1 MEPERTSHPAPPAK
15 RPAYVFIADSL
26 RAKIESQELVPGDRL
41 PSERELV
48 DEFDV
53 ARMTVRHA
61 LELLQEEGIIE
72 RRRGRSG
79 GTFVRA
85 LAPTLNLNDAAGLR
99 AQLAAQKVRV
109 SVAETAESEVT
120 APPAV
125 ELAFG
130 LASGAKVQ
138 LREVVYA
145 AEGGAPLAVESTY
158 RPLGAAAQAPT
169 SREDIVAS
177 ARPTERERNRLDLG
191 ANATLQRVTRRV
203 YAGGELAEL
212 TLLAIRSD
220 AARLKAVTELQ
231 RL

>member
-1 MEPERTSHPAPPAK
+1 MEPERTSHPAPAAK
-15 RPAYVFIADSL
+15 RPAYVVIADSL

-48 DEFDV
+48 DAFDV

-61 LELLQEEGIIE
+61 LEILQEEGIIE
-72 RRRGRSG
+72 RRRGRTG

-85 LAPTLNLNDAAGLR
+85 LPPTLNLSDAAGLR
-99 AQLAAQKVRV
+99 AQLATQKVRV
-109 SVAETAESEVT
+109 SAADTTETEVS

-130 LASGAKVQ
+130 LSAGAKVR

-145 AEGGAPLAVESTY
+145 AESGAPIAVESTY
-158 RPLGAAAQAPT
+158 RPLRPAVRTPT
-169 SREDIVAS
+169 SREDIVTS

-203 YAGGELAEL
+203 YAGAELAEF
-212 TLLAIRSD
+212 TLLSIRSD
-220 AARLKAVTELQ
+220 AARLKVVTAL
-231 RL
+231 